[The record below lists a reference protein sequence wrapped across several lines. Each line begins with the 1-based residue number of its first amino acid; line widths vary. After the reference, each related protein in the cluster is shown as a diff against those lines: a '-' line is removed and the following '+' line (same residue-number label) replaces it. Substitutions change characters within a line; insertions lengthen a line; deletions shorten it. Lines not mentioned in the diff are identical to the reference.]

1 MNLLEE
7 EGYIVLRGF
16 YSTSVATSL
25 ASLVLE
31 AKEKGAMFYN
41 DHQVDNAYFKYNLPS
56 LRVFHLHE
64 TERASTLCKKVVV
77 PTYCYT
83 RVYGK
88 ESELPPHR
96 DRIECEYSFTIHLQG
111 DVPWEIFI
119 ENKRTQEHVG
129 IFLQPGDAILYKG
142 CEVLHYRK
150 PFTGECYI
158 QTFFHYVDE
167 AMAVRKDIPVM
178 IDHLPDYTTTAFP
191 YVRTYSMDCKDLWYP
206 LSQVSSFTPY
216 LSFTGCT
223 QSEIIHHKNGW
234 SCLQETLYER
244 IYETIHG
251 YYGEYKI
258 PKPESGSHDI
268 LEIEPS
274 TRMVYAFQD
283 IPPFHVHTLYL
294 LSGTC
299 SVSLVGFQKDFSLQP
314 GHIWVV
320 PICYAFSY
328 QLSTQESNCKIL
340 RSFFR

>member
-64 TERASTLCKKVVV
+64 TERASSLCKKVVV

-119 ENKRTQEHVG
+119 ENKRTQEDVG
-129 IFLQPGDAILYKG
+129 ILLHPGDAILYKG

-158 QTFFHYVDE
+158 QTFFHYVDAALAQE
-167 AMAVRKDIPVM
+167 QSNIR
-178 IDHLPDYTTTAFP
+178 IDHSPPYTGMVVP
-191 YVRTYSMDCKDLWYP
+191 YVRMYTIDMADLHP
-206 LSQVSSFTPY
+206 LLQEVGSFTPY
-216 LSFTGCT
+216 LSFNGCR
-223 QSEIIHHKNGW
+223 QSEIIHPLNGW
-234 SCLQETLYER
+234 GLLQQNLTER
-244 IYETIHG
+244 IYQTIHG
-251 YYGEYKI
+251 YYGEYTLAR
-258 PKPESGSHDI
+258 PESGSHDI